1 MTSAFWRNYSD
12 LNFSKWKALMFYII
26 LIFMCFKTKGWSGW
40 SLRILLSYD
49 SIWLGT
55 LWAFQVAPVVK
66 NLPANKRVA
75 GSILGLGGSP
85 GVGNGNLLQYSCL
98 ENSMDKGSWQAT
110 VHRVTESNTTQW
122 LSMKVPYTKSK
133 LLLYFLLCILG
144 YLMWRTDSLEKT
156 LMLGKNE
163 VRRRGQQRKRWL
175 GGITNS
181 MGMSLSKL
189 QE

>member
-1 MTSAFWRNYSD
+1 MKSFNVLYYSNIYVFQD
-12 LNFSKWKALMFYII
+12 KRLKRTISSDPSQL
-26 LIFMCFKTKGWSGW
+26 
-40 SLRILLSYD
+40 
-49 SIWLGT
+49 WLYTVRYPMGFPGGT
-55 LWAFQVAPVVK
+55 VVK
-66 NLPANKRVA
+66 NLPANRRVA

-98 ENSMDKGSWQAT
+98 ENAMDKGSWQAT
-110 VHRVTESNTTQW
+110 LHRVTESNTTQW

-163 VRRRGQQRKRWL
+163 VRRRGQQRKKWL